1 LLGPTADD
9 ETLRSAFPSGRP
21 HSERGAL
28 SDLRMTWV
36 MWGGRGNG
44 WNLLNSWGG
53 YIFKICELA
62 MAALRF
68 ATGGMKT
75 GAMGA
80 MLEVPVEAM

>member
-1 LLGPTADD
+1 VREARDKGLN
-9 ETLRSAFPSGRP
+9 S
-21 HSERGAL
+21 
-28 SDLRMTWV
+28 
-36 MWGGRGNG
+36 
-44 WNLLNSWGG
+44 LNSWGG

-62 MAALRF
+62 LAALRF